1 MADDFD
7 DELNNA
13 LNAADEALNKGPY
26 KKAMRDLLKLSMDEI
41 KETVPS
47 VSFADYSK
55 LLTVV
60 EHASAANLAQA
71 ELKDNIVALGAVGVK
86 IAKMIPSLAALF

>member
-7 DELNNA
+7 DDLNNA
-13 LNAADEALNKGPY
+13 LNSADDALNKGPY

-60 EHASAANLAQA
+60 EHASATNLAQA
-71 ELKDNIVALGAVGVK
+71 ELKGNIVALGGVAVK
-86 IAKMIPSLAALF
+86 IAKMVPSLMALF